1 MASNQRL
8 TSDKVSV
15 ATYFLRPL
23 RRALDARGREPSSVL
38 APFGLTDR
46 PATRIPFETAAAVW
60 SSAAVVLADPGIGL
74 HAARMLVPG
83 DYGALEFAARSSPTL
98 RAAIERIAR
107 YHRLLNDRGE
117 VLLQGRC
124 MRYLRPGMEASMPA
138 PYVEFVLASWA
149 RTAHDLAERSSLI
162 ERVFLPHGPPAD
174 DALHREVFRCE
185 EIRFGMEEPELHFAE
200 GALDAPLPRGDRA
213 LASVLDRHAEALL
226 EEIARGAQWTSRV
239 SAHIERRLAD
249 GTPRLEDV
257 AQDLGISPRMLRRR
271 LEGENTTFARVV
283 DDIRRRL
290 ALKLTAEATLSLG
303 EIAFFLG
310 FSEPSAFHRAFRR
323 WTGRTPRSEE
333 PSPA

>member
-1 MASNQRL
+1 M
-8 TSDKVSV
+8 

-23 RRALDARGREPSSVL
+23 RRALDAHGCEPSSVL
-38 APFGLTDR
+38 APFGLADQ
-46 PATRIPFETAAAVW
+46 PAARIPFETAAAIW
-60 SSAAVVLADPGIGL
+60 ASAAALAEPGIGL

-98 RAAIERIAR
+98 RAALERNAR
-107 YHRLLNDRGE
+107 YHRLLNDRSE
-117 VLLQGRC
+117 VLVQGRC
-124 MRYLRPGMEASMPA
+124 VRYVRPGMEASMPA

-149 RTAHDLAERSSLI
+149 RMARDLAERSSLI
-162 ERVFLPHGPPAD
+162 ERVFLPHGPPPD
-174 DALHREVFRCE
+174 DTLHREVFGCE
-185 EIRFGMEEPELHFAE
+185 EIRFGRGEAELHFAE
-200 GALDAPLPRGDRA
+200 GALDAPLPRADGA

-226 EEIARGAQWTSRV
+226 EEIARGARWTSR
-239 SAHIERRLAD
+239 ALTHIERRLAD

-271 LEGENTTFARVV
+271 LEEENTTFARVV

-290 ALKLTAEATLSLG
+290 ALKMTADATLSLG

-333 PSPA
+333 PSPP